1 MLDFRCRRE
10 VLFHFM
16 DSFVQLQAGTENSAV
31 CFFKPASYFGGD
43 IVSGESYAV
52 QSDHSCRIAV
62 NDHEWA
68 YVLYD
73 LGHAAH
79 HAQAPIFTNWWIPL
93 MPPMTAWSSTVT
105 WPAAPE
111 KLDMTM

>member
-1 MLDFRCRRE
+1 MYKGWVQQKRLSLKMESLLYLLFLTFIFCSAKSALAVAEEAEKMLDFRCRRE

-16 DSFVQLQAGTENSAV
+16 DSFVQLQAGTENGAV

-62 NDHEWA
+62 NDHE
-68 YVLYD
+68 LS
-73 LGHAAH
+73 LIH
-79 HAQAPIFTNWWIPL
+79 I
-93 MPPMTAWSSTVT
+93 
-105 WPAAPE
+105 
-111 KLDMTM
+111 